1 MKEVRFFENEVG
13 ESELWN
19 HLEMLRLSSVSN
31 KDHRIQ
37 YNQIM
42 FYIELLQNRGTNLPN
57 TIVRH
62 IEDDIY
68 ELRPGVNRVIFFYF
82 KENVY
87 VLLHIFRKSS
97 QKTPF
102 NEIAKARKRRDMYLK
117 KERK

>member
-62 IEDDIY
+62 IEDDIC

-102 NEIAKARKRRDMYLK
+102 NEIAKARKRRDMYLI